1 MIIYILN
8 QNNILAFFPNYFIPA
23 TLYFLNPFC
32 SYAFPFINMVTLI
45 PFIKADSVFL
55 RVKYKYQE
63 IIIYT
68 NKNTKKTLVKKSN

>member
-1 MIIYILN
+1 ILN
-8 QNNILAFFPNYFIPA
+8 QNNILAYIPNYFIPA

-32 SYAFPFINMVTLI
+32 SFAFPFINRVTLI

-55 RVKYKYQE
+55 RVKYKYQQ

-68 NKNTKKTLVKKSN
+68 NKNTNKIPTKYVGSE